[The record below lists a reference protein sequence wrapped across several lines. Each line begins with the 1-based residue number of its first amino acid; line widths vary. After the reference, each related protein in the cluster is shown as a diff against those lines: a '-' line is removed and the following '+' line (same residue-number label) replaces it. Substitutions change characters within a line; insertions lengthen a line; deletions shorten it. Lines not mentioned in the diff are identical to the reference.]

1 MIKSTCWKTYYNM
14 LLMKNLGIKRKS
26 PLKVKKINTLKN
38 IFTNRK
44 KEKKKQFKESW
55 LQSYMNQDLSTN
67 GPRRCHHK
75 NAKMNFLVSHASLPT
90 ADVT

>member
-44 KEKKKQFKESW
+44 KEKKKTVQRKLVTILHESR
-55 LQSYMNQDLSTN
+55 SINQW
-67 GPRRCHHK
+67 
-75 NAKMNFLVSHASLPT
+75 PT
-90 ADVT
+90 AMPS